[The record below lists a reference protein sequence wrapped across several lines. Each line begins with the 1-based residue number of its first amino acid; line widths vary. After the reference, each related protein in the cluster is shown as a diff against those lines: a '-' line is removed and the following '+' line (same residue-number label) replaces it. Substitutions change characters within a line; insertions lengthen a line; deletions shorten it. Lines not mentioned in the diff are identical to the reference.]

1 MRSRRSCW
9 LTWRL
14 LLHRLMRRLQAA
26 RRAVACGRRRRERLG
41 RRVRGTG
48 AAGLIL
54 LLLLLLLLLLAV
66 TVDQEQNDWVGLWV

>member
-14 LLHRLMRRLQAA
+14 LLHRLMLRLQAA
-26 RRAVACGRRRRERLG
+26 RRAVACGRRRHARLG

-48 AAGLIL
+48 AAGSSLWW
-54 LLLLLLLLLLAV
+54 LLLLLAV
-66 TVDQEQNDWVGLWV
+66 LVVEMVAVVQQAG